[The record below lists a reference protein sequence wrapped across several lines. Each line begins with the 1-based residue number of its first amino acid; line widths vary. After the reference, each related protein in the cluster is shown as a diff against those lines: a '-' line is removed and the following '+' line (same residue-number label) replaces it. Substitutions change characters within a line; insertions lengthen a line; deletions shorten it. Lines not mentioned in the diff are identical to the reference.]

1 MKHITMEPYSKIP
14 SLSGEDL
21 QDEIKRQMDNP
32 RLLLVVCNDIRK
44 IIQPALKVAAAQSDY
59 EVYMQ
64 PNLDFYADSMT
75 TGQPIAVD
83 YEKQFSDYCN
93 YFDKHRITSII
104 RINKKVYNYSRDME
118 QSTWVDY
125 PSDVKLILV
134 IDNFNFLDLNSQ
146 RVLADLREE
155 KPNILVI
162 GQIITNP
169 AFAANHIDVSLK
181 TGLAEFVKL
190 EE

>member
-1 MKHITMEPYSKIP
+1 
-14 SLSGEDL
+14 
-21 QDEIKRQMDNP
+21 
-32 RLLLVVCNDIRK
+32 
-44 IIQPALKVAAAQSDY
+44 
-59 EVYMQ
+59 
-64 PNLDFYADSMT
+64 
-75 TGQPIAVD
+75 
-83 YEKQFSDYCN
+83 
-93 YFDKHRITSII
+93 
-104 RINKKVYNYSRDME
+104 ME

>member
-1 MKHITMEPYSKIP
+1 
-14 SLSGEDL
+14 
-21 QDEIKRQMDNP
+21 
-32 RLLLVVCNDIRK
+32 
-44 IIQPALKVAAAQSDY
+44 
-59 EVYMQ
+59 
-64 PNLDFYADSMT
+64 
-75 TGQPIAVD
+75 
-83 YEKQFSDYCN
+83 
-93 YFDKHRITSII
+93 
-104 RINKKVYNYSRDME
+104 ME

-162 GQIITNP
+162 GQIRTNP
-169 AFAANHIDVSLK
+169 VFAANHIDVALK